1 MQSSNYVLLQ
11 RAATFKDECRD
22 CVGVLPA
29 CALLGEYMELP
40 STLDSGLAVCN
51 LIIRITE
58 TSTVCGSSVNLL
70 LLLEAG
76 ASYIALTCVP
86 LFIVSLFIYFSF
98 LLNQFLT
105 FAFSAHFVYV
115 LVS

>member
-1 MQSSNYVLLQ
+1 
-11 RAATFKDECRD
+11 
-22 CVGVLPA
+22 
-29 CALLGEYMELP
+29 MELP

-51 LIIRITE
+51 LIIRVTE

-86 LFIVSLFIYFSF
+86 VSRFVYFRF